1 MEKDLTPSDL
11 SRIIYLIDSKICFLN
26 NSNLADEYCDK
37 QIKILEK
44 LRDKISF
51 LY

>member
-1 MEKDLTPSDL
+1 MEKDLTQSDL
-11 SRIIYLIDSKICFLN
+11 SLMTYLIDSKICFLN